1 MNKNIE
7 ELFVQA
13 EAYESLAMS
22 HMSTS
27 DRVKYSREGKSLVLA
42 INEVY
47 KTSQDP
53 ELMEWMKRI
62 TVKKKKIEKRIK
74 SVPTV

>member
-1 MNKNIE
+1 
-7 ELFVQA
+7 
-13 EAYESLAMS
+13 
-22 HMSTS
+22 MSTS

-47 KTSQDP
+47 KDSKDP
-53 ELMEWMKRI
+53 ELMEWMKRL
-62 TVKKKKIEKRIK
+62 TVKKQKIEKRIK

>member
-1 MNKNIE
+1 MNNPVK
-7 ELFVQA
+7 ELLIQA
-13 EAYESLAMS
+13 EEYENLAMS

-47 KTSQDP
+47 KESKDP
-53 ELMEWMKRI
+53 ELMDWMKRV
-62 TVKKKKIEKRIK
+62 TSKKQKIEKRIK
-74 SVPTV
+74 NVPTV